1 MEQYSLTEEI
11 VKYDRSRRLS
21 YKEDGDW
28 PHPNHY
34 GFHEAVAA
42 AHFILRGYHV
52 LTDYSTTYPKTSRL
66 VKRHYSTI
74 FREIVGQEI
83 TDFMQK
89 LRRRYGVDSG
99 QPDLFVFRE
108 ETPNDPKIKFRDP
121 RLWFFVET
129 KGPNEGIR
137 KTQKEYW
144 RAIAEREDIALGPHR
159 IRLFRVVPDDYKG
172 EPKTFYY

>member
-1 MEQYSLTEEI
+1 MEKYSLTEEI
-11 VKYDRSRRLS
+11 VTYDPSRRLS

-34 GFHEAVAA
+34 GFREAVVA

-66 VKRHYSTI
+66 VKRHYSAI
-74 FREIVGQEI
+74 FREIVGQKMA
-83 TDFMQK
+83 DFMQK
-89 LRRRYGVDSG
+89 MARKYGVDSG
-99 QPDLFVFRE
+99 QPDLFVFQQ
-108 ETPNDPKIKFRDP
+108 ETPKDPKIKYRP
-121 RLWFFVET
+121 WFFAEI

-144 RAIAEREDIALGPHR
+144 RAIAEREDIGLGPQR
-159 IRLFRVVPDDYKG
+159 ISLFRVVPKDYKV

>member
-11 VKYDRSRRLS
+11 VTYDPSSRLS
-21 YKEDGDW
+21 CKQGGDW

-34 GFHEAVAA
+34 GFREAVVA

-66 VKRHYSTI
+66 VKQHYSAI
-74 FREIVGQEI
+74 FHEIVGHEI

-89 LRRRYGVDSG
+89 LGKRYGVDRG
-99 QPDLFVFRE
+99 QPDLFVFQE
-108 ETPNDPKIKFRDP
+108 KTPNDPKIKFRP
-121 RLWFFVET
+121 WFFAET

-137 KTQKEYW
+137 KTQKDYW
-144 RAIAEREDIALGPHR
+144 REIAEREDIGLGPHR
-159 IRLFRVVPDDYKG
+159 IRLIRVVPDDYKG